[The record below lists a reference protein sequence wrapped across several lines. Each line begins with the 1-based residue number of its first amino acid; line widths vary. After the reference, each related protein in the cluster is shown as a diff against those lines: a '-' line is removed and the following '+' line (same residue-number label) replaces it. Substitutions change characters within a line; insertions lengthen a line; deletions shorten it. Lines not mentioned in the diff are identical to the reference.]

1 MRNRSRAGS
10 GSPSSPTV
18 WWKAANA
25 ASEFFGFEQTRE
37 TGGKSAVEIAAAAK
51 AWGQSDI
58 TVVTIV
64 QRRSS

>member
-1 MRNRSRAGS
+1 
-10 GSPSSPTV
+10 V